1 MHQKV
6 KTLFHY
12 ITKEPFNTRFFRFI
26 SLIFL
31 FVLIIAKTANAENI
45 YLNEL
50 FCSTNKIQ
58 LLNNDTSSVS
68 FKDTNFDKIISKID
82 KDLSNKKYNLLV
94 SIGSRPS
101 SGYNLELIKS
111 KIKKDK
117 IYLNFKEIKPQKNS
131 KVLTV
136 LTHPFCLLYI
146 QNLNEYKVKIKKN

>member
-1 MHQKV
+1 MI
-6 KTLFHY
+6 LLI
-12 ITKEPFNTRFFRFI
+12 ITKT
-26 SLIFL
+26 
-31 FVLIIAKTANAENI
+31 VNAENI

-50 FCSTNKIQ
+50 YCNTNKIQ
-58 LLNNDTSSVS
+58 LLDNDTNSVS
-68 FKDTNFDKIISKID
+68 FKDKNFDKIISKID

>member
-1 MHQKV
+1 MHQRA

-12 ITKEPFNTRFFRFI
+12 ITKELFNNRFLRFI

-31 FVLIIAKTANAENI
+31 FVLILAKTANAENI

-58 LLNNDTSSVS
+58 LLNNDTSSIS

-94 SIGSRPS
+94 SLSTKPS
-101 SGYNLELIKS
+101 SGYNLVLSKS

-117 IYLNFKEIKPQKNS
+117 IYLHFNEIKPQKNS

-136 LTHPFCLLYI
+136 LTHPFCLLNI